1 MRAKVYAA
9 LRVGSGL
16 AANEVMDRRSSYR
29 ALIVEDDGA
38 ILNLVK
44 IVLEREGFT
53 VEGVKTG
60 VAAIAL
66 LDTVAYDL
74 LIVDLMLPQVGGEEV
89 LGYLELTQPKYLRRV
104 VVTTASPGRIS
115 CDFLQRICRLLAKPF
130 DIDELILIAK
140 ECAQPDA
147 A

>member
-1 MRAKVYAA
+1 
-9 LRVGSGL
+9 
-16 AANEVMDRRSSYR
+16 MDRRSSYR

-44 IVLEREGFT
+44 IVLQREGFT